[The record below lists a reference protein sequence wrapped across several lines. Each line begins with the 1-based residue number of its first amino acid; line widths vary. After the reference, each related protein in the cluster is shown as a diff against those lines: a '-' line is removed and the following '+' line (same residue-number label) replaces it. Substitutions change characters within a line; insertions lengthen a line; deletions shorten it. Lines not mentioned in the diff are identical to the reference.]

1 MKNNPFFK
9 EYNQPFNAIPF
20 NEFKMEHFLPA
31 IHEAIKISNS
41 KIDSICNSNEEASFE
56 NTILE
61 LETSHEDLQRIVG
74 IYWHLF
80 GAHSEGDFK
89 SLAQEISPIVSSH
102 TNDYM
107 LNPNL
112 FQRIQTVYNNRLN
125 MNYDEHDLKL
135 IEDTHQ
141 AFIRNGASLNDSDK
155 EKLRNLDQELSL
167 LSPKER

>member
-80 GAHSEGDFK
+80 GAHRVQF
-89 SLAQEISPIVSSH
+89 
-102 TNDYM
+102 
-107 LNPNL
+107 
-112 FQRIQTVYNNRLN
+112 
-125 MNYDEHDLKL
+125 
-135 IEDTHQ
+135 
-141 AFIRNGASLNDSDK
+141 
-155 EKLRNLDQELSL
+155 
-167 LSPKER
+167 